1 MAALLCF
8 FRYLLGFF
16 SCEDTAVE
24 KRLPCVYVAFLIV
37 TLLLISGPQT
47 EAQIKQPVSIK
58 TLTLG
63 VVYESPPER
72 VAEHFRPLVEYTAR
86 KLAPAGEIKSTVIV
100 ANNIPQL
107 IELVEREQVDFYL
120 ESPFPTY
127 LINRSG
133 TGKLLLRRW
142 KGGMSE
148 YRGVIFTSKA
158 RITRLEDLLGKMI
171 AFEDPGSTSGYFLP
185 KLLLFEK
192 RFRVAEKP
200 DLSAKVLGGE
210 IGYIFAS
217 SEKNIVKL
225 VREEKVAAG
234 AISNDDY
241 ASLASLDETSKAGL
255 VVLVESGSVPRHLVS
270 VRRNLPE
277 AVIKRLKEILL
288 SMHQDDEG
296 QKILRQTD
304 GTTKFDALPGGEEAF
319 RRKLNDLYHLR
330 GEKK

>member
-1 MAALLCF
+1 
-8 FRYLLGFF
+8 
-16 SCEDTAVE
+16 VE
-24 KRLPCVYVAFLIV
+24 KRLSWVYVAFLIV
-37 TLLLISGPQT
+37 TLLFITGPKT
-47 EAQIKQPVSIK
+47 EAQVKQTVSIK
-58 TLTLG
+58 ALTLG
-63 VVYESPPER
+63 VVYRSAPER
-72 VAEHFRPLVEYTAR
+72 VADHFRPLVEYAAR
-86 KLAPAGEIKSTVIV
+86 KLAPTGEIKSIV
-100 ANNIPQL
+100 KVAANTDQL
-107 IELVEREQVDFYL
+107 IELVERAQVDFYL

-127 LINRSG
+127 LINRTG
-133 TGKLLLRRW
+133 TGRLLLRRW

-158 RITRLEDLLGKMI
+158 SRITRLEDLRGKMI
-171 AFEDPGSTSGYFLP
+171 AFEDSESTSGYFLP

-192 RFRVAEKP
+192 RFLVVEKP

-217 SEKNIVKL
+217 SKNNVVKL

-234 AISNDDY
+234 AISNEDY
-241 ASLASLDETSKAGL
+241 ASLDETSKAQL
-255 VVLVESGSVPRHLVS
+255 SMLAESGSVPRHLVS

-277 AVIKRLKEILL
+277 AVIKRLTEILL

-304 GTTKFDALPGGEEAF
+304 GTTKFDTLPGGEEAF

>member
-1 MAALLCF
+1 M
-8 FRYLLGFF
+8 
-16 SCEDTAVE
+16 E
-24 KRLPCVYVAFLIV
+24 KRLPRVYVAFLIA
-37 TLLLISGPQT
+37 TLPLIARPET
-47 EAQIKQPVSIK
+47 EAQVKQTVSIK
-58 TLTLG
+58 TLALG
-63 VVYESPPER
+63 VAYQRAPKS

-86 KLAPAGEIKSTVIV
+86 KLAPTGEIKSTVRV
-100 ANNIPQL
+100 AADTAQF
-107 IELVEREQVDFYL
+107 IELLEEGQIDFYL

-127 LINRSG
+127 LINRTG

-142 KGGMSE
+142 KSGMTE

-158 RITRLEDLLGKMI
+158 SRITRLEDLRGKLI

-192 RFRVAEKP
+192 RFQVAEKP

-210 IGYIFAS
+210 IGYILAG
-217 SEKNIVKL
+217 SEKNVVKL
-225 VREEKVAAG
+225 VLEEKVAAG

-241 ASLASLDETSKAGL
+241 ASLDETSRARL
-255 VVLVESGSVPRHLVS
+255 SILVESRSVPRHLVS

-288 SMHQDDEG
+288 SMDQDDEG

-330 GEKK
+330 GGKK

>member
-1 MAALLCF
+1 M
-8 FRYLLGFF
+8 
-16 SCEDTAVE
+16 E
-24 KRLPCVYVAFLIV
+24 KRLSWVYVAFLIV
-37 TLLLISGPQT
+37 TLLLITGPI
-47 EAQIKQPVSIK
+47 EAQVKQTVSIK
-58 TLTLG
+58 ALTLG
-63 VVYESPPER
+63 VVYRSAPER
-72 VAEHFRPLVEYTAR
+72 MAEHFRPLVEYAAR
-86 KLAPAGEIKSTVIV
+86 KLAPTGEIKSIV
-100 ANNIPQL
+100 KVAANTDQL
-107 IELVEREQVDFYL
+107 IELVERVQVDFYL

-127 LINRSG
+127 LINRTG
-133 TGKLLLRRW
+133 TGRLLLRRW

-158 RITRLEDLLGKMI
+158 SRITRLEDLRGKMI

-192 RFRVAEKP
+192 RFRVVEKP
-200 DLSAKVLGGE
+200 DLSAKVSVGE

-217 SEKNIVKL
+217 SQKNVVKL

-234 AISNDDY
+234 AISNEDY
-241 ASLASLDETSKAGL
+241 ASLDETSKAQL
-255 VVLVESGSVPRHLVS
+255 SMLAESGSVPRHLVS

-277 AVIKRLKEILL
+277 AVVKRLTEILL
-288 SMHQDDEG
+288 TMHQDDEG

-304 GTTKFDALPGGEEAF
+304 GTTKFDKLPGGEEAF

>member
-1 MAALLCF
+1 M
-8 FRYLLGFF
+8 
-16 SCEDTAVE
+16 EN
-24 KRLPCVYVAFLIV
+24 RLPRVSVGILVV
-37 TLLLISGPQT
+37 TLLLIAGAKT
-47 EAQIKQPVSIK
+47 EAQVSIK
-58 TLTLG
+58 ALTLG
-63 VVYESPPER
+63 AVYQSAQER
-72 VAEHFRPLVEYTAR
+72 VAEHFRPLVEYAAR
-86 KLAPAGEIKSTVIV
+86 KLAPTGEIKSSVIV
-100 ANNIPQL
+100 ANSVSQL
-107 IELVEREQVDFYL
+107 IELVERAQVDLYL

-142 KGGMSE
+142 KGGMGE
-148 YRGVIFTSKA
+148 YRSVIFTSKA
-158 RITRLEDLLGKMI
+158 SRITRLEDLRGKMI

-304 GTTKFDALPGGEEAF
+304 GTTKFDTLPGGEEAF
-319 RRKLNDLYHLR
+319 RRKMNDLYHLR

>member
-1 MAALLCF
+1 M
-8 FRYLLGFF
+8 FF
-16 SCEDTAVE
+16 SVICWGLSRFRQICEDTAVE

-37 TLLLISGPQT
+37 TLLLIAGPKT
-47 EAQIKQPVSIK
+47 EAQVKQTVSIK
-58 TLTLG
+58 ALTLG
-63 VVYESPPER
+63 VVYQSEPQP
-72 VAEHFRPLVEYTAR
+72 VAEHFRPLVEYAAR
-86 KLAPAGEIKSTVIV
+86 KLAPTGEIKSSVIV
-100 ANNIPQL
+100 ANSVSQL
-107 IELVEREQVDFYL
+107 IELVERAQVDFYL

-127 LINRSG
+127 LINRTG
-133 TGKLLLRRW
+133 TGRLLLRRW

-158 RITRLEDLLGKMI
+158 SRITRLEDLRGKMI

-185 KLLLFEK
+185 KLLLLEK
-192 RFRVAEKP
+192 RFQVAEKP

-217 SEKNIVKL
+217 SEKNVVKL

-241 ASLASLDETSKAGL
+241 ASLDETNKAGL
-255 VVLVESGSVPRHLVS
+255 AVLVESGSVPRHLLS

-304 GTTKFDALPGGEEAF
+304 GTTKFDTLPGGEEAF

>member
-1 MAALLCF
+1 
-8 FRYLLGFF
+8 
-16 SCEDTAVE
+16 VE
-24 KRLPCVYVAFLIV
+24 KRLPRVYVAFLIA
-37 TLLLISGPQT
+37 TLPLIARPET
-47 EAQIKQPVSIK
+47 EAQVKQTVSIK
-58 TLTLG
+58 TLALG
-63 VVYESPPER
+63 VAYQRAPKS

-86 KLAPAGEIKSTVIV
+86 KLAPTGEIKSTVRV
-100 ANNIPQL
+100 AADTAQF
-107 IELVEREQVDFYL
+107 IELLEQGQIDFYL

-127 LINRSG
+127 LINRTG

-142 KGGMSE
+142 KSGMTE

-158 RITRLEDLLGKMI
+158 SRITRLEDLRGKLI

-192 RFRVAEKP
+192 RFQVAEKP

-210 IGYIFAS
+210 IGYIFAG
-217 SEKNIVKL
+217 SEKNVVKL
-225 VREEKVAAG
+225 VVEEKVATG

-241 ASLASLDETSKAGL
+241 ASLDETSRAGL
-255 VVLVESGSVPRHLVS
+255 SILVESASVPRHLVS

-288 SMHQDDEG
+288 SMDQDDEG
-296 QKILRQTD
+296 RKILRQTD

-330 GEKK
+330 GGKK

>member
-1 MAALLCF
+1 M
-8 FRYLLGFF
+8 
-16 SCEDTAVE
+16 E
-24 KRLPCVYVAFLIV
+24 KRLPRVYVAFLIA
-37 TLLLISGPQT
+37 TLPLIARPET
-47 EAQIKQPVSIK
+47 EAQVKQTVSIK
-58 TLTLG
+58 TLALG
-63 VVYESPPER
+63 VAYQRAPKS

-86 KLAPAGEIKSTVIV
+86 KLAPTGEIKSTVRV
-100 ANNIPQL
+100 AADTAQF
-107 IELVEREQVDFYL
+107 IELLEQGQIDFYL

-127 LINRSG
+127 LINRTG

-142 KGGMSE
+142 KSGMTE

-158 RITRLEDLLGKMI
+158 SRITRLEDLRGKLI

-192 RFRVAEKP
+192 RFQVAEKP

-210 IGYIFAS
+210 IGYIFAG
-217 SEKNIVKL
+217 SEKNVVKL
-225 VREEKVAAG
+225 VVEEKVATG

-241 ASLASLDETSKAGL
+241 ASLDETSRAGL
-255 VVLVESGSVPRHLVS
+255 SILVESASVPRHLVS

-288 SMHQDDEG
+288 SMDQDDEG
-296 QKILRQTD
+296 RKILRQTD

-330 GEKK
+330 GGKK

>member
-1 MAALLCF
+1 M
-8 FRYLLGFF
+8 
-16 SCEDTAVE
+16 E

-37 TLLLISGPQT
+37 TLLLIAAPKSA
-47 EAQIKQPVSIK
+47 AQVKQIVSIK
-58 TLTLG
+58 ALTLG
-63 VVYESPPER
+63 VIYQSAPEQ
-72 VAEHFRPLVEYTAR
+72 VAEHFRPLVEYAAR
-86 KLAPAGEIKSTVIV
+86 KLAPTSELKSTVIV
-100 ANNIPQL
+100 ADNLSQL
-107 IELVEREQVDFYL
+107 IELVERGQVDFYL

-127 LINRSG
+127 LINRTG

-142 KGGMSE
+142 KGGLSE
-148 YRGVIFTSKA
+148 YRGVIFTNRAS

-185 KLLLFEK
+185 KLLLYDK

-210 IGYIFAS
+210 IGYIFAG
-217 SEKNIVKL
+217 SEKNVVTL

-234 AISNDDY
+234 AISNEDY
-241 ASLASLDETSKAGL
+241 ASLDETSKSHLA
-255 VVLVESGSVPRHLVS
+255 VLGESGSVPRHIVS

-277 AVIKRLKEILL
+277 AVIQRLKEILL
-288 SMHQDDEG
+288 SMHQDTEG

-304 GTTKFDALPGGEEAF
+304 GTTKFDPLPGGEEAF